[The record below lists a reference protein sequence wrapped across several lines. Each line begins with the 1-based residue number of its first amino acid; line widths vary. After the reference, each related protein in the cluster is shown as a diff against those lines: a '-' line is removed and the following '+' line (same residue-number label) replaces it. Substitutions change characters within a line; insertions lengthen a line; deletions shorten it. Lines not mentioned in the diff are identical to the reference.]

1 MNMLRKAT
9 AVLLVLGAALFS
21 GAASA
26 SDGDAFFEQ
35 SLGDFR
41 AEIHAAQKAGK
52 LGVLLMFEAEGC
64 PYCRKMRQNVLNR
77 QDVQSYFRQR
87 FTAFPVD
94 VLGDVPVT
102 APDGREM
109 AEKKFAAAMK
119 VRGTP
124 TFVFLGPDG
133 IEMARYAGATRDA
146 DEFMLLGRYVAD
158 GHYRSQ
164 SFDQFRANAT
174 KGKK

>member
-1 MNMLRKAT
+1 MNMLRKVK

-21 GAASA
+21 GAALA

-41 AEIHAAQKAGK
+41 AEIQAAQKAGK

-87 FTAFPVD
+87 FTAFSVD

-109 AEKKFAAAMK
+109 AEKKIAAAMK